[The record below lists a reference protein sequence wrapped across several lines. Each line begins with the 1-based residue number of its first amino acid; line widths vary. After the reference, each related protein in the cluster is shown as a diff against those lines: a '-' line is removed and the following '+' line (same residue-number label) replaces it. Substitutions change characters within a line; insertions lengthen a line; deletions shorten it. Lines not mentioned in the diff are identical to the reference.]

1 MIVPNTSSAIS
12 THSDNEQ
19 FETFTITLKKGLVKP
34 DQLHVLLEFLLVC
47 RPYHAL
53 KIIHNMGLVF
63 SQSDELQEMDAKQND
78 ALKEVLHLFTN
89 LWAAEHGQYD
99 PVDLNFFG

>member
-1 MIVPNTSSAIS
+1 MTTPNKTSAIS
-12 THSDNEQ
+12 VQSTNEQ
-19 FETFTITLKKGLVKP
+19 FETISITLKKGMVKP
-34 DQLHVLLEFLLVC
+34 QQLHVLLEFLLVC

-63 SQSDELQEMDAKQND
+63 SQSEELQEMDLKQNH

-89 LWAAEHGQYD
+89 LWAAEHNQFE
-99 PVDLNFFG
+99 PMDLDLFH